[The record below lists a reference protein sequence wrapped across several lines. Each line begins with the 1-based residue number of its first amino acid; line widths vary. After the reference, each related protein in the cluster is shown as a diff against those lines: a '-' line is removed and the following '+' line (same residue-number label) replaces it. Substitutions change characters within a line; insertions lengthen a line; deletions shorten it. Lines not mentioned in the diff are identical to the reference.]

1 MERYCIYADIEAL
14 RKEPEGPDAE
24 LHRRRIAAN
33 VGDPVVVR
41 RLFNLDPEEFVR
53 FYPDMGTFTPSTG
66 DTISTFLTTYGRVES
81 GELRVE
87 REEAPLSTLHSPL
100 STPGMSVDEM
110 IRRGEYESALQRIV
124 ENNLK
129 NSEKS
134 IYFADQTRFLRK
146 LIAIQGKKQK

>member
-87 REEAPLSTLHSPL
+87 REEL
-100 STPGMSVDEM
+100 SVDEM